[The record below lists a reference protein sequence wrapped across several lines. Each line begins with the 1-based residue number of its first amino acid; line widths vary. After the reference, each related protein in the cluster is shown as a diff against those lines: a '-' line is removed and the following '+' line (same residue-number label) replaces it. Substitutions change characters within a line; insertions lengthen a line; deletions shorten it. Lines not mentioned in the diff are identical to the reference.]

1 MAKEAENILS
11 ERYISISLLINADIS
26 GQLFFD
32 ILIGGM
38 FFLAE
43 VAYPAMIHMR
53 ICIYTHTQPS
63 KFFRQVTI
71 EQDKNSAK

>member
-1 MAKEAENILS
+1 MPKEAENILS

-32 ILIGGM
+32 MLIGGM

-53 ICIYTHTQPS
+53 ICIYTHTAKQI
-63 KFFRQVTI
+63 FRQVTI